1 MTPLVCDQGVGAA
14 DLKFTVFKRVAQVAG
29 RSEFTF
35 ANRDDDRREIHLALV
50 LVPVLAGWP
59 PIGLPL
65 RARRTGFARR
75 QFQPLG
81 MNSAATDAAASSCMV
96 GRTCE

>member
-50 LVPVLAGWP
+50 LVPVLA
-59 PIGLPL
+59 
-65 RARRTGFARR
+65 
-75 QFQPLG
+75 
-81 MNSAATDAAASSCMV
+81 
-96 GRTCE
+96 